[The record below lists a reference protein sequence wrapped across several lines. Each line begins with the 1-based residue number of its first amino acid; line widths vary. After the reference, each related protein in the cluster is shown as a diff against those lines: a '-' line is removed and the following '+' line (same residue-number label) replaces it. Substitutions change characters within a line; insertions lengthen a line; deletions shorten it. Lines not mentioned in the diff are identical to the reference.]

1 MGERRVRI
9 NRLCNRVGLVLAL
22 PLAAFGA
29 YLYFQARG
37 IADFDDRSE
46 MIGAALAFPLAAGI
60 VYLVARVVGWVFAEL
75 VD

>member
-22 PLAAFGA
+22 PLAAFGVW
-29 YLYFQARG
+29 LYFRAQG
-37 IADFDDRSE
+37 IADFDDRAE
-46 MIGAALAFPLAAGI
+46 MTGAALAFPLAAGI
-60 VYLVARVVGWVFAEL
+60 VYLVARVTGWVFAEL

>member
-9 NRLCNRVGLVLAL
+9 NRLCNRVGIVLAL
-22 PLAAFGA
+22 PLAVFGG
-29 YLYFQARG
+29 YLYFQGQG
-37 IADFDDRSE
+37 ITDADDRAE

-60 VYLVARVVGWVFAEL
+60 VYLIARVAGWVFAEL